1 MRLYNNF
8 IGIDMGKFSFVMAL
22 YGKKITKE
30 YANTLEGIK
39 EFLKDHEEILP
50 TAFCVLET
58 TGGYERDL
66 LLALCANQYA
76 AHRADTRKVK
86 DFIRSYGTKA
96 KTDPLDAKGLAHYGY
111 ERHSQ
116 LKIYEPANE
125 TDLTLFIL
133 VMRRN
138 DLTQMLVAE
147 KNRIKAPNNEA
158 IKGSCEKVIAL
169 FLEQI
174 ESVTASINQLIENSP
189 VLKEK
194 KNVLKSIP
202 GIGEV
207 ISAEL
212 LALLPELGTLD
223 RRKIAA
229 LVGLAPQA
237 NDSGRYKGYRRTGHG
252 RQGVKP
258 KLFLAAMA
266 ARNSNSALKTF
277 YEKLIA
283 NGKRKMVAL
292 TALMRKILVIANA
305 RIRDLN
311 LA

>member
-8 IGIDMGKFSFVMAL
+8 IGIDMGKFTFVVAL
-22 YGKKITKE
+22 YGEKTTKE

-39 EFLKDHEEILP
+39 EFLKDYEEILA
-50 TAFCVLET
+50 TTFCVLET

-66 LLALCANQYA
+66 LLALCANQCA

-86 DFIRSYGTKA
+86 DFIRSYGIKA
-96 KTDPLDAKGLAHYGY
+96 KTDSLDAKGLARYGY

-116 LKIYEPANE
+116 LKIYKPANE

-147 KNRIKAPNNEA
+147 KNRIKAPNNKA

-169 FLEQI
+169 LSEQI
-174 ESVTASINQLIENSP
+174 ECVTASLNELIENSP

-194 KNVLKSIP
+194 KKVLKSIP
-202 GIGEV
+202 GVGEV

-237 NDSGRYKGYRRTGHG
+237 NESGRYKGYRRTGYG
-252 RQGVKP
+252 RQGIKP

-266 ARNSNSALKTF
+266 ARNSNSILKTF

-283 NGKRKMVAL
+283 HGKKKMVAL